1 MSGTVN
7 ELICA
12 EFNLNYKQAG
22 VKSFSLNVS
31 LELPAKGVT
40 AIFGA
45 SGCGK
50 TSLLRC
56 MTGLE
61 KISSGIF
68 KLGELIWQ
76 DEKYFLPVHKREQGV
91 VFQEASL
98 FEHLTV
104 KGNLEYGL
112 KRFNKQI
119 KKNNVSRQSDFIDYQ
134 KILELLGIE
143 TLLAQYPASL
153 SGGEKQRVAI
163 ARALLRQPRILFMDE
178 PLAALDYKRKQEI
191 LPYLESLSQVCN
203 IPIIYIT
210 HSLDEVAR
218 LADYIVLME
227 AGRVAADGSLQ
238 DILAR
243 VDLPI
248 SLANDLG
255 VVLKAKVLEK
265 DSKWHLMLTQFSGGE
280 LWVKDNHVAIGEE
293 LRIRVLAKDI
303 SLSLSPQNSS
313 ILNSLPTEV
322 MEVVDD
328 VDNAMAL
335 VRLRVGE
342 SILIS
347 RITRRSVDRL
357 SLSSGLTVWAQIKSV
372 AILP

>member
-1 MSGTVN
+1 MS
-7 ELICA
+7 ELV
-12 EFNLNYKQAG
+12 E
-22 VKSFSLNVS
+22 KSIHAKFSLKYQGSGIKPFS
-31 LELPAKGVT
+31 LDISVKLPAQGVT

-61 KISSGIF
+61 RVSSGQF
-68 KLGELIWQ
+68 KIADLTWQ
-76 DEKYFLPVHKREQGV
+76 DESYFEPVHTRQQGV

-104 KGNLEYGL
+104 QGNLDYASKRASKIPQSTSYIEYQQVL
-112 KRFNKQI
+112 
-119 KKNNVSRQSDFIDYQ
+119 S
-134 KILELLGIE
+134 LLGIE
-143 TLLAQYPASL
+143 HLLGQFPGSL

-191 LPYLESLSQVCN
+191 LPYLESLSQMCK

-210 HSLDEVAR
+210 HSLEEVAR
-218 LADYIVLME
+218 LADYIVLMNE
-227 AGRVAADGSLQ
+227 GRVVAEGELQ
-238 DILAR
+238 DVLSR

-255 VVLKAKVLEK
+255 VVFKAQVQEK
-265 DSKWHLMLTQFSGGE
+265 DAKWHLMQTQFAGGE
-280 LWVKDNHVAIGEE
+280 LWVKDNHLAIGDA
-293 LRIRVLAKDI
+293 LRIRILAKDV
-303 SLSLSPQNSS
+303 SLSLTPQDSS
-313 ILNSLPTEV
+313 ILNSLPAEV

-328 VDNAMAL
+328 VDAAMAL
-335 VRLRVGE
+335 VRLKMGD
-342 SILIS
+342 SIVIS
-347 RITRRSVDRL
+347 RVTRRSVDHLGLAPRL
-357 SLSSGLTVWAQIKSV
+357 AVWAQIKSV

>member
-1 MSGTVN
+1 MNEPVN
-7 ELICA
+7 KLIEA
-12 EFNLNYKQAG
+12 EFSLNYKQSGKKPFA
-22 VKSFSLNVS
+22 LNVS
-31 LELPAKGVT
+31 INLPAEGVT

-61 KISSGIF
+61 KVSSGRF
-68 KLGELIWQ
+68 KIADLTWQ
-76 DEKYFLPVHKREQGV
+76 DEAYFEPVHTREQGV

-98 FEHLTV
+98 FDHLTV
-104 KGNLEYGL
+104 KGNLDYAL
-112 KRFNKQI
+112 KRASKL
-119 KKNNVSRQSDFIDYQ
+119 SQSTSFIEYQ
-134 KILELLGIE
+134 QVLSLLGIE
-143 TLLAQYPASL
+143 HLLTQYPSSL

-191 LPYLESLSQVCN
+191 LPYLENLSQVCK

-210 HSLDEVAR
+210 HSLEEVAR
-218 LADYIVLME
+218 LADYIVLMD
-227 AGRVAADGSLQ
+227 AGRVVASGDLQ
-238 DILAR
+238 AVLSR

-255 VVLKAKVLEK
+255 VVLKAQVLEK
-265 DSKWHLMLTQFSGGE
+265 DPKWHLMLTQFMGGE
-280 LWVKDNHVAIGEE
+280 LWVKDNHLAIGDH
-293 LRIRVLAKDI
+293 LRIRILAKDV
-303 SLSLSPQNSS
+303 SLAIAQQDSS
-313 ILNSLPTEV
+313 ILNSLPAEV
-322 MEVVDD
+322 IEVVDD
-328 VDNAMAL
+328 IDAAMAL
-335 VRLRVGE
+335 VRLKIGD

-347 RITRRSVDRL
+347 RVTRRSVDHL
-357 SLSSGLTVWAQIKSV
+357 GLLPKLTVWAQIKSV

>member
-1 MSGTVN
+1 MNPPAMES
-7 ELICA
+7 I
-12 EFNLNYKQAG
+12 EFEFKLRYPG
-22 VKSFSLNVS
+22 VTKNSFSLDVS
-31 LELPAKGVT
+31 MALPCKGVT

-61 KISSGIF
+61 KTDNGKF
-68 KLGELIWQ
+68 KLGKMLWQ
-76 DEKYFLPVHKREQGV
+76 GPDVFVPVHHRQQGV

-104 KGNLEYGL
+104 KDNLNYAL
-112 KRFNKQI
+112 KRV
-119 KKNNVSRQSDFIDYQ
+119 KNLATNNDNDFFIDYER
-134 KILELLGIE
+134 IIELLGIE
-143 TLLAQYPASL
+143 HVLTQYPTSL

-163 ARALLRQPRILFMDE
+163 ARALLTQPRILFMDE

-191 LPYLESLSQVCN
+191 LPYLESLSRVCN

-218 LADYIVLME
+218 LADYLVLMDQ
-227 AGRVAADGSLQ
+227 GQVVAHGDLQ
-238 DILAR
+238 DVLSR

-248 SLANDLG
+248 TLANDLG
-255 VVLKAKVLEK
+255 VVLKAKVLHK
-265 DSKWHLMLTQFSGGE
+265 DKQWHLMQTSFDGGA
-280 LWVKDNHVAIGEE
+280 LWLKDTHLDIGDA
-293 LRIRVLAKDI
+293 LRVRILAKDV
-303 SLSLSPQNSS
+303 SLALTPQDSS
-313 ILNSLPTEV
+313 ILNSLPAEV
-322 MEVVDD
+322 IEVVHDKDD
-328 VDNAMAL
+328 AMSL
-335 VRLRVGE
+335 VRLKIGN

-347 RITRRSVDRL
+347 RVTRRSVDHL
-357 SLSSGLTVWAQIKSV
+357 GLAPKLAVWAQIKSV